1 MAKKDKTHKTALT
14 IGDYTVALNQTLGGI
29 EVKGKNED
37 GSVPKKEDEYLR
49 SKGFFFSK
57 RKAHYW
63 VVFNS
68 ALYDEV
74 VKHYEAVAKKSAVT
88 KKTKKTEAKTKSLG
102 EILPIDMSTAF
113 KEEPAKKQTKKPA
126 KKSTK
131 KSTTKSTKTK
141 STKTKSTK
149 TKSTKTES
157 TKVSVPSVA
166 PTTDLEAWKR
176 EVIKAVEAMLDSSIE
191 MMVKGEVL
199 A

>member
-141 STKTKSTK
+141 STKT
-149 TKSTKTES
+149 ES